1 MSEIAKLTMRQIA
14 LIYYRP
20 RDKNGIPR
28 PIKNGRR
35 KAKSLEQ
42 EKKEFFELGRI
53 FGYKESDLVSQWE
66 SRNGERH

>member
-1 MSEIAKLTMRQIA
+1 MGEIAKLTMRQIA

-20 RDKNGIPR
+20 RDKNGVPKAIR
-28 PIKNGRR
+28 SGRR

-42 EKKEFFELGRI
+42 EKKEFFEMGKL